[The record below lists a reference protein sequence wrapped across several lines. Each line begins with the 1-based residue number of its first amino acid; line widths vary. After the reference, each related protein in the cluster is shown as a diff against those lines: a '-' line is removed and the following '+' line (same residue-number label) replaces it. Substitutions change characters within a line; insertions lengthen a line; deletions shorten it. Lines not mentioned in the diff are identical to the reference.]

1 MRSTRNLVAAVGL
14 VVCAALVAA
23 GPADGLA
30 QPASQDAVVLGVK
43 VRFGG
48 RYDDVRMCVATDA
61 GVKGGIAADVSFF
74 LDLGMTEDWTAHVD
88 IPVMR
93 PILFAAAFRML
104 QLEPSVSFQRRLRTD
119 GAVDFVVGP
128 TLGFSL
134 HYGPDFESEPSGTG
148 RRPSFFALGPTV
160 GGYMGLDFKRPGE
173 SFNFQLGLT
182 PYVTPLFS
190 VGDPENHRGW
200 VVGGLLDG
208 SFRWK

>member
-1 MRSTRNLVAAVGL
+1 MGKIRISAAAVGL
-14 VVCAALVAA
+14 IVCAAQVTAFPQE
-23 GPADGLA
+23 GQA
-30 QPASQDAVVLGVK
+30 QTASDDAIVMGVK

-48 RYDDVRMCVATDA
+48 RYDDVRMCVATPA

-74 LDLGMTEDWTAHVD
+74 LDLGLAKDWTAHLDV
-88 IPVMR
+88 PVMR

-128 TLGFSL
+128 TVGLSL
-134 HYGPDFESEPSGTG
+134 HHGPDYKSEPSGAG
-148 RRPSFFALGPTV
+148 RKPSFFALGPTV
-160 GGYMGLDFKRPGE
+160 GAYMGLDFKRPGE

-190 VGDPENHRGW
+190 VADPESHRGW
-200 VVGGLLDG
+200 VLGGLLDG